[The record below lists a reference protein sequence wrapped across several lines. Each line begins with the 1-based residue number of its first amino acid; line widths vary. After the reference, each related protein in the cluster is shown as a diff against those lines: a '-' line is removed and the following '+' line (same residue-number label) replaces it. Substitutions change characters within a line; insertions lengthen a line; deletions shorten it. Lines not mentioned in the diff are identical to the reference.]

1 MGVPEAKRGVFL
13 RYREEPSGLSA
24 NEGQPLD
31 LAGRGSP
38 GNLAKRTFGG
48 MVGMEAQVEKVR
60 GRIRGGDV
68 MTAIVGNY
76 LFDLSRCTDKQ
87 GNGTMLG
94 ARCLTNYRG
103 FQKMSFQNMHIC
115 R

>member
-1 MGVPEAKRGVFL
+1 M
-13 RYREEPSGLSA
+13 SA

-68 MTAIVGNY
+68 MTAIVGHY

-87 GNGTMLG
+87 GNFDICAKSSNHVIERKIPTV
-94 ARCLTNYRG
+94 G
-103 FQKMSFQNMHIC
+103 FDTSIC
-115 R
+115 S